1 MKIKHCI
8 PHVTSCLLAA
18 RKEELFHRL
27 PAGRN
32 NKLVQYTK
40 KQITV
45 RCRLANE
52 QINTQTQRKTKN
64 HNEEGGLR
72 VRVLS

>member
-8 PHVTSCLLAA
+8 PHVASCLLAA

-40 KQITV
+40 IQITV

-52 QINTQTQRKTKN
+52 PIKTQNTKQ
-64 HNEEGGLR
+64 NEK
-72 VRVLS
+72 SQ